1 MIIRTIIVMSFSIL
15 QHCCTQNSLFGFRH
29 FQPKSV
35 EDLCLPAWKIHGR
48 PVEDP
53 RHLAQLYTG
62 VCVEQPLNSSEKL
75 SFPCYVLYEWEAGV
89 VLTPLSHGTL
99 NLDCPIH
106 MRRRING
113 DSIPIESDYR
123 IPVLRWIISGFCS
136 EIVQSR
142 SQAPENVQ
150 EKMVEK
156 GRVWSD
162 AETKLLLEIWSQEN
176 IQKQLK
182 AALGM

>member
-15 QHCCTQNSLFGFRH
+15 QQCCTQHLPSGFCH

-53 RHLAQLYTG
+53 RHSAQLYTG

-99 NLDCPIH
+99 NPDCPIH
-106 MRRRING
+106 MCRRING
-113 DSIPIESDYR
+113 DSIPIESGLSDPSSKVDYIGILQR
-123 IPVLRWIISGFCS
+123 DCTIS
-136 EIVQSR
+136 
-142 SQAPENVQ
+142 
-150 EKMVEK
+150 
-156 GRVWSD
+156 
-162 AETKLLLEIWSQEN
+162 
-176 IQKQLK
+176 
-182 AALGM
+182 